1 VTPTSFDVAPT
12 DEEAESGSGT
22 MVSVAA
28 ESDRAGSQPSTPST
42 DLDTPSRRTP
52 ISPLGLHASYWA
64 ERAVARASGTWP

>member
-1 VTPTSFDVAPT
+1 MTPTSFDVAPT

-42 DLDTPSRRTP
+42 DPDTRDTPSFP
-52 ISPLGLHASYWA
+52 ADAHLSPLGLHA
-64 ERAVARASGTWP
+64 